1 MRSSFS
7 TASESSRD
15 MEAES
20 GGRGDWSNM
29 RTGETELQTVMAGEV
44 RFHFCAARKW
54 PVAVST
60 FRGRIRGSGGCKK
73 D

>member
-29 RTGETELQTVMAGEV
+29 RTGETGELQTVMAGEV
-44 RFHFCAARKW
+44 RFRFHAAEK
-54 PVAVST
+54 VACSS
-60 FRGRIRGSGGCKK
+60 FHI
-73 D
+73 